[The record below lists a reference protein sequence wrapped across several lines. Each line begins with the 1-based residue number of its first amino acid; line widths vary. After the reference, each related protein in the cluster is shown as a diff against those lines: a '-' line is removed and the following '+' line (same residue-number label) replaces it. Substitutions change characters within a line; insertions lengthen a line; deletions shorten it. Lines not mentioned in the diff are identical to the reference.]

1 MRTQLVLKLL
11 PPNEKLQPTGHAL
24 NVVPASAPLPRGPAA
39 ELGVLPGSRAVS
51 AMGCGGVEAAIAA
64 ALAGIGG

>member
-1 MRTQLVLKLL
+1 VL
-11 PPNEKLQPTGHAL
+11 PPNEKLQPTGQAI
-24 NVVPASAPLPRGPAA
+24 NVVPASAPLPREPAA
-39 ELGVLPGSRAVS
+39 ELGALPGLRALS